1 MIDMHMHTI
10 YSDGDKTVEEILK
23 MCEERK
29 LEYISI
35 TDHNTCKQYEDK
47 ALHKNIFIGKIIKGV
62 EMNATFKNK
71 KIEVLGYK
79 IKYPKIIEEWSQK
92 FFSKEVLKE
101 QQESSKR
108 KLLDICNKK
117 GLIYDESKIEKNIPV
132 YQPLKLKNNNEAIEI
147 IKSYQPD
154 IIVVVAFGQILPKS
168 ILDIPKFG
176 CINVHVSLLPKYRG
190 AAPINWVIINGEE
203 KTGVTTMYM
212 DEGLD
217 TGDMILTEEF
227 DLDDEITAGE
237 LHDKMKDR
245 GADVLIETLKQIEKG
260 TAHRIPQNH
269 EEFTYAPMMNKAL
282 GEINWSKSAREIHNL
297 VRGVNPWPSAYTTY
311 EGSTMKVW
319 KTEVLNETSDK
330 EPGTILK
337 VDKDGIRISTKDNV
351 VLVKEIQM
359 PGKKRVLVSE
369 YIKGNNINTNTILG

>member
-1 MIDMHMHTI
+1 MRVLFMGTPDIAKGCLQKLIDEKYDIIGVVTQP
-10 YSDGDKTVEEILK
+10 DKPQNRGKKLGMPPVKELALK
-23 MCEERK
+23 
-29 LEYISI
+29 
-35 TDHNTCKQYEDK
+35 
-47 ALHKNIFIGKIIKGV
+47 
-62 EMNATFKNK
+62 
-71 KIEVLGYK
+71 
-79 IKYPKIIEEWSQK
+79 
-92 FFSKEVLKE
+92 
-101 QQESSKR
+101 
-108 KLLDICNKK
+108 
-117 GLIYDESKIEKNIPV
+117 YDIPV
-132 YQPLKLKNNNEAIEI
+132 YQPIKARDEEFVATLKELN
-147 IKSYQPD
+147 PD

-217 TGDMILTEEF
+217 TGDMILIEEF

-245 GADVLIETLKQIEKG
+245 GAEVLIETLKQIEKG
-260 TAHRIPQNH
+260 TAPRIPQNH

-330 EPGTILK
+330 ESGTILK